1 MSCRSCTSENLKEFG
16 SEINIHFPGR
26 QGLDKAAVLI
36 FPRIIVCVD
45 CRFTEF
51 TFSEAEL
58 HLLRERDAAVAA
70 LRCAYAVLSRTPQRK
85 PANEDSVRDVDA
97 RGGL

>member
-1 MSCRSCTSENLKEFG
+1 MGHRCDQSQEEIEAASREASMSCRSCTSENLKEFG

-36 FPRIIVCVD
+36 FPRVIVCVD

-58 HLLRERDAAVAA
+58 YLLRERDAA
-70 LRCAYAVLSRTPQRK
+70 
-85 PANEDSVRDVDA
+85 
-97 RGGL
+97 